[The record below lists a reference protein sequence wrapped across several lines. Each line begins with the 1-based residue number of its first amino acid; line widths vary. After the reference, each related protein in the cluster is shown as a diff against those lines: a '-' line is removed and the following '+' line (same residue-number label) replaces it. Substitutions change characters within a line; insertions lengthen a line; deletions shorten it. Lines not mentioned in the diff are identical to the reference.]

1 MENLLQ
7 TLRNLGPVRL
17 GAIGGVALLIIAL
30 FGFLVFNGSS
40 PNMALLYSDLSP
52 ADGGAIVQQLDQIQ
66 PKVPYQVSAD
76 STRIEVPADQVGR
89 LRMVMAQQGL
99 PSGGSVGYEIFNQSE
114 SLGTTSFMQS
124 VQQLRALEGELT
136 RTVNTLAPVQQSR
149 IHLVLPKRELFSR
162 DTQKATA
169 SVVLRL
175 RPGQQLKKEQV
186 ASIQHLIAAS
196 VPGLQPDMVSV
207 VDDKGNLLA
216 RGMGDDSKEAMMATA
231 EEKRLAYQQRLTD
244 KIEEILGR
252 TVGTG
257 KVRAE
262 VTVDMD
268 FDRITT
274 NSEIYDPDSQV
285 VRSTET
291 NNENSEDVNREGQDP
306 VTVANNLPSA
316 DAEKASN
323 GASTSKTTKAN
334 ERINYE
340 ISKTVK
346 VQEREAGQVRRLSVA
361 VLVDGNYTP
370 DDKGVP
376 QYQPRTDEELQKLA
390 SLVRSSIG
398 YDGSRG
404 DTVDVVSMK
413 FATNEGDL
421 DNIKEETLFGLPK
434 ADVFRIAETLVLA
447 IVAILVILLVIRPLV
462 ARALDR
468 TPQLEDEPDL
478 LSDGSGVPQLAGPGG
493 GALARELALEAAQAN
508 EELEQMIDINR
519 VDGRVRASSLRKV
532 GEIVEKH
539 PEEAVSII
547 RNWLYQEN

>member
-30 FGFLVFNGSS
+30 FGFLLFNGSS

-52 ADGGAIVQQLDQIQ
+52 SDGGAIVQQLDQMQ
-66 PKVPYQVSAD
+66 PKVPYQVSPD

-89 LRMVMAQQGL
+89 IRMLMAQQGL
-99 PSGGSVGYEIFNQSE
+99 PTGGNVGYEIFNQAE

-124 VQQLRALEGELT
+124 VQQLRALEGELS

-162 DTQKATA
+162 ETQKATA

-216 RGMGDDSKEAMMATA
+216 RGMGSDSKEAMMATA

-244 KIEEILGR
+244 KVEEIVGR
-252 TVGTG
+252 TVGMG

-274 NSEIYDPDSQV
+274 NSETFDPDSQV
-285 VRSTET
+285 VRSTQT
-291 NNENSEDVNREGQDP
+291 DNENSEDINKEGQDP

-316 DAEKASN
+316 NAENASN
-323 GASTSKTTKAN
+323 GASSSKSTKSS

-346 VQEREAGQVRRLSVA
+346 VHEREAGQVRRLSVA
-361 VLVDGNYTP
+361 VLVDGNYVP
-370 DDKGVP
+370 DDKGVA
-376 QYQPRTDEELQKLA
+376 QYQPRTDDELQKLA
-390 SLVRSSIG
+390 ALVRSSIG

-413 FATNEGDL
+413 FATPEGEL
-421 DNIKEETLFGLPK
+421 DAKEETLFGLPK
-434 ADVFRIAETLVLA
+434 QDVFRIAETIVLA

-468 TPQLEDEPDL
+468 TPQLDEEPDL
-478 LSDGSGVPQLAGPGG
+478 LSDSGGVPQLAGPGG

>member
-30 FGFLVFNGSS
+30 FGFLLFNGSS

-52 ADGGAIVQQLDQIQ
+52 SDGGAIVQQLDQMQ
-66 PKVPYQVSAD
+66 PKVPYQVSPD

-89 LRMVMAQQGL
+89 IRMLMAQQGL
-99 PSGGSVGYEIFNQSE
+99 PTGGNVGYEIFNQAE

-124 VQQLRALEGELT
+124 VQQLRALEGELS

-162 DTQKATA
+162 ETQKATA

-216 RGMGDDSKEAMMATA
+216 RGMGSDSKEAMMATA

-244 KIEEILGR
+244 KVEEIVGR
-252 TVGTG
+252 TVGMG

-274 NSEIYDPDSQV
+274 NSEIFDPDSQV

-291 NNENSEDVNREGQDP
+291 NNENSEDINKEGQDP

-316 DAEKASN
+316 NAENASN
-323 GASTSKTTKAN
+323 GASSSKSTKTN

-346 VQEREAGQVRRLSVA
+346 VHEREAGQVRRLSVA
-361 VLVDGNYTP
+361 VLVDGNYVP
-370 DDKGVP
+370 DDKGVA
-376 QYQPRTDEELQKLA
+376 QYQPRSDDELQKLA
-390 SLVRSSIG
+390 ALVRSSIG

-413 FATNEGDL
+413 FATPEGEL
-421 DNIKEETLFGLPK
+421 DAKEETLFGLPK
-434 ADVFRIAETLVLA
+434 QDVFRIAETIVLA

-468 TPQLEDEPDL
+468 TPQLDEEPDL
-478 LSDGSGVPQLAGPGG
+478 LSDSGGVPQLAGPGG

>member
-17 GAIGGVALLIIAL
+17 GAIGGVALLILAL
-30 FGFLVFNGSS
+30 FGFLLFNGSS

-52 ADGGAIVQQLDQIQ
+52 SDGGAIVQQLDQMQ
-66 PKVPYQVSAD
+66 PKVPYQVSPD

-89 LRMVMAQQGL
+89 IRMLMAQQGL
-99 PSGGSVGYEIFNQSE
+99 PTGGNVGYEIFNQAE

-124 VQQLRALEGELT
+124 VQQLRALEGELS

-162 DTQKATA
+162 ETQKATA

-186 ASIQHLIAAS
+186 ASVQHLIAAS

-216 RGMGDDSKEAMMATA
+216 RGMGSDSKEAMMATA

-244 KIEEILGR
+244 KVEEIVGR
-252 TVGTG
+252 TVGMG

-268 FDRITT
+268 FDHITT
-274 NSEIYDPDSQV
+274 NSEIFDPDSQV

-291 NNENSEDVNREGQDP
+291 NNENSEDINKEGQDP

-316 DAEKASN
+316 NAENTTN
-323 GASTSKTTKAN
+323 GSSSSKTTKTN

-346 VQEREAGQVRRLSVA
+346 VHEREAGQVRRLSVA
-361 VLVDGNYTP
+361 VLVDGNYVP
-370 DDKGVP
+370 DDKGVA
-376 QYQPRTDEELQKLA
+376 QYQPRSDDELQKLG
-390 SLVRSSIG
+390 SLVKSSIG
-398 YDGSRG
+398 FDGSRG

-413 FATNEGDL
+413 FATPEGEL
-421 DNIKEETLFGLPK
+421 EAKEETLFGLPK
-434 ADVFRIAETLVLA
+434 QDVFRIAETIVLA

-468 TPQLEDEPDL
+468 TPQLDEEPDL
-478 LSDGSGVPQLAGPGG
+478 LSDQSGVPQLAGPGG